1 MAEKLAD
8 IFAKALAGDITPG
21 YLREVANKEMTAL
34 SEAHTASQDPERG
47 WLATLDLLAG
57 ETADAK
63 MLDFTERT
71 QKLGEATDWLAKSLA
86 ATQAFANLQTGAGAS
101 ILNMAPAAPRTGE
114 KQATPAEQPMERA
127 SLSHYEKMM
136 GSEQSQKLLAMT
148 PEQRQVELRNNPMIA
163 KTSAG
168 DYRLVLKAS
177 YGYAGVAAPGGLLP
191 TDRIGMPY
199 PLMTMELDYIPIT
212 TSPGSLV
219 RFFQSRQPM
228 TADPDGGTNARARA
242 RGAAMNEVTDT
253 GAVIAH
259 TKESLSGYATIA
271 REDLRDNGM
280 IGERNNQ
287 QLDIA
292 VRDLMVQQFMLGTG
306 TTPEWNGILADY
318 STIAATQ
325 SAITLT
331 SNQTPVPNTGLN
343 EPVAFMDILFA
354 HLAQRGCPPSVLFVN
369 ATDWAKIRQSQ
380 RALRYMDEDYNL
392 APYGRVGPVP
402 MCLSRYLGANQALL
416 VDAEKSFGIELG
428 SDVETAVSEDFQF
441 TSNVIVVRR
450 TVDGN
455 TYHTMPYGGFL
466 ITSTDEWVAATP

>member
-21 YLREVANKEMTAL
+21 YLREVANKEMTTL
-34 SEAHTASQDPERG
+34 SEAHTASQEPERG
-47 WLATLDLLAG
+47 WMATLDLLDG
-57 ETADAK
+57 DTANAK

-71 QKLGEATDWLAKSLA
+71 SKLGEAMDWLTKSMA
-86 ATQAFANLQTGAGAS
+86 STQAFSNLQAGAGPG
-101 ILNMAPAAPRTGE
+101 ILNMPMPTQPGV
-114 KQATPAEQPMERA
+114 KQATPAEPPISAGVQ
-127 SLSHYEKMM
+127 SHYKMM
-136 GSEQSQKLLAMT
+136 MASEQSQKLLAMT
-148 PEQRQVELRNNPMIA
+148 PEQRVEEIRRNPMLA
-163 KTSAG
+163 KTASD

-219 RFFQSRQPM
+219 RFFQSRAPA
-228 TADPDGGTNARARA
+228 TADPDGGNNARARA

-306 TTPEWNGILADY
+306 TTPEWDGILADY
-318 STIAATQ
+318 TTTAASQ
-325 SAITLT
+325 DAITLT
-331 SNQTPVPNTGLN
+331 SNQVAVPSSGLN
-343 EPVAFMDILFA
+343 EPVAFLDVLFA

-402 MCLSRYLGANQALL
+402 MCLSRYLGANQALM

-428 SDVETAVSEDFQF
+428 TDVETAVSEDFMF
-441 TSNVIVVRR
+441 TSNVVVVRR

-466 ITSTDEWVAATP
+466 ITSTDEFVAATP